1 MNVRKDFLIVGSGLI
16 PNSVDM
22 DGGNENI
29 GLVSKKKNYRS
40 KVFFGEEG
48 GGTAP
53 PPSLLI
59 LQEGKHLSSNLVSYL
74 VIRYL

>member
-29 GLVSKKKNYRS
+29 GLVSKKKRITDQKYFLGR
-40 KVFFGEEG
+40 G
-48 GGTAP
+48 GGC
-53 PPSLLI
+53 PSPLFI
-59 LQEGKHLSSNLVSYL
+59 NPSGGKTSKQ
-74 VIRYL
+74 